1 MDARSTW
8 CQNRNASVVEQLGLR
23 YSAQRWTAYNNL
35 EYRSDNDLTWKD
47 LTQTVYAD
55 TLWNEVSNEQEHLRH
70 NRIENTTGI
79 DWQIGR
85 QSYVGGR
92 YMLTYDTYSRMDL
105 SSDNSVYADGRP
117 YDQLLT
123 TGRQRGHGNRS
134 HFVNAYYSW
143 TIGGFKANADF
154 DYLHSTTETDNE
166 YDEASRAGSSCAF
179 TAVSRVN
186 NRMMSLRASAG
197 RKLWRGDAT
206 VGVEYVRTR
215 RNDNY
220 LSTLDEMPTAQSLLK
235 ETQRAAFADYSVL
248 TRVGLFGLGVRV
260 ENARFTFHPGNGGE
274 DVSQSFTKVYPNLS
288 WGIRVGQ
295 LQAQLLCSTEV
306 NRPTYRQ
313 LSKNVLYGSRYTWQ
327 MGNPMLQPEYVHGL
341 TLQGVW
347 RMVQF
352 QLGYSDTRNAII
364 NWGTQ
369 SAAQGALSI
378 MSYRNLP
385 SVKEMRLAVDVSKSF
400 GAWTPQVTTV
410 VNKQFL
416 NLTTSMG
423 TYCLGSPIWIVKL
436 SNNFRLGRTLSFFVT
451 ADYQSPGDYRNV
463 HLSRHMWSVDFNA
476 VKTFCHDRLSVQLK
490 INDIFDSKKDGND
503 IYNDRMVMHL
513 LNRYD
518 FRAVSL
524 TLGYKLNSKD
534 DTSHSHSDADKEVK
548 RL

>member
-8 CQNRNASVVEQLGLR
+8 YQNRNASVVEQLGLR
-23 YSAQRWTAYNNL
+23 YSAQWWTAYNNL
-35 EYRSDNDLTWKD
+35 EYRSDNDLTLKD

-55 TLWNEVSNEQEHLRH
+55 TLWNEVSNEQEHRRH

-92 YMLTYDTYSRMDL
+92 YMLTFDTYSRMDL
-105 SSDNSVYADGRP
+105 SSDNSVYADGKP

-123 TGRQRGHGNRS
+123 TGLQRGHGNRS
-134 HFVNAYYSW
+134 HFVNAYYSGA
-143 TIGGFKANADF
+143 IGGFKANADF
-154 DYLHSTTETDNE
+154 DYLRSTTETDNE
-166 YDEASRAGSSCAF
+166 YDEASRAGSSRAF

-197 RKLWRGDAT
+197 HKLWRGDAT

-220 LSTLDEMPTAQSLLK
+220 LSTLDEMPTAQSLLR

-260 ENARFTFHPGNGGE
+260 ENARFTFHPGNGEG

-295 LQAQLLCSTEV
+295 LQAQLLYSTEV

-369 SAAQGALSI
+369 SDAQGALSI

-385 SVKEMRLAVDVSKSF
+385 SVKEMRLAVVVSKSF
-400 GAWTPQVTTV
+400 GAWTPQITTV

-416 NLTTSMG
+416 NLATSMG

-503 IYNDRMVMHL
+503 IYNYRMVMHL

-524 TLGYKLNSKD
+524 TLGYKVNSKD

>member
-1 MDARSTW
+1 
-8 CQNRNASVVEQLGLR
+8 
-23 YSAQRWTAYNNL
+23 
-35 EYRSDNDLTWKD
+35 
-47 LTQTVYAD
+47 
-55 TLWNEVSNEQEHLRH
+55 
-70 NRIENTTGI
+70 
-79 DWQIGR
+79 
-85 QSYVGGR
+85 
-92 YMLTYDTYSRMDL
+92 
-105 SSDNSVYADGRP
+105 
-117 YDQLLT
+117 
-123 TGRQRGHGNRS
+123 
-134 HFVNAYYSW
+134 
-143 TIGGFKANADF
+143 
-154 DYLHSTTETDNE
+154 
-166 YDEASRAGSSCAF
+166 
-179 TAVSRVN
+179 
-186 NRMMSLRASAG
+186 MMPLRASAG
-197 RKLWRGDAT
+197 HKLWRGDAT

-220 LSTLDEMPTAQSLLK
+220 LSTLDEMPTAQSLLR
-235 ETQRAAFADYSVL
+235 EAQRAAFADYSVL

-260 ENARFTFHPGNGGE
+260 ENARFTFHPGNGEG

-295 LQAQLLCSTEV
+295 LQAQLLYSTEV

-369 SAAQGALSI
+369 SDVQGALSI

-385 SVKEMRLAVDVSKSF
+385 SVKEMRLAVVVSKSF

-416 NLTTSMG
+416 NLATSMG
-423 TYCLGSPIWIVKL
+423 TYSLGSPIWIVKL